1 MMSRADRS
9 ATSVPVPFAGTS
21 GRSVGVA
28 AAPLVGGVDEVEL
41 KRAADT
47 PGMAQ
52 AERSDGE
59 AFRDR

>member
-9 ATSVPVPFAGTS
+9 ATSVPFVETS